1 MARQGVSREIL
12 LDVAEQLCAEVGSQ
26 AVKLAEIA
34 KRVGIKPPSIYAHY
48 DCLDDILSAVARRGL
63 LAMLATFDGLPET
76 LSPVEALNLAQNRQ
90 IDYLVAHP
98 GFTRLALA
106 DLNLPGGTAAVA
118 ANLDLIDAI
127 DERERHLFDK
137 AVAMGLIPP
146 DDFSLWLGRRAGAV
160 YVTLSIEWLKGRTI
174 TPERLEQIKSYLS
187 LPSGT

>member
-1 MARQGVSREIL
+1 MARQGISKEIL

-26 AVKLAEIA
+26 AVRHAEIA
-34 KRVGIKPPSIYAHY
+34 KRVGIKPPSIYAHF
-48 DCLDDILSAVARRGL
+48 DSLDDILSAVARRGL
-63 LAMLATFDGLPET
+63 LAMLATYDGLPET
-76 LSPVEALNLAQNRQ
+76 LSPVEALNLVQNRQ

-137 AVAMGLIPP
+137 AVAMNLIPP
-146 DDFSLWLGRRAGAV
+146 DDFSLWLGRRTGAV
-160 YVTLSIEWLKGRTI
+160 YVTLSLEWLKGRTI
-174 TPERLEQIKSYLS
+174 TSDRLEQIKTYLS